1 MMNCILT
8 YLKRITFWVT
18 VGLIPFLSIINL
30 SAAATDCGANCGV
43 EWQKCPEGTR
53 TDISAECLKQLNSS
67 YNNCINTMPVAGN
80 VDRVPEDL
88 CLRNRSNPRHN
99 GMDYAANG
107 GTNVTAAADG
117 RGIETNNCSKGYGR
131 KIVIEHERKDGKGSS
146 YVSLYAHLSKIL
158 VSQGQTVKKGDVI
171 GQVGGTSCSGN
182 KGDTPWKEYGN
193 HLHFELRTSN
203 GGTVINPMCDEIQ
216 SLCGKCYTEFNPNQ
230 CRIECKVNP
239 EDPMCK
245 SSGKSDFSF
254 DWSTYNAPQFVP
266 ANDFSSQN
274 AVVGSSAYTS
284 YGDSKNDA
292 ECNIDSYR
300 NSFNSCIF
308 CDLFRVLFNTASSIA
323 KASYTS
329 LAGAMVT
336 LVIIGMALWLAM
348 TILKFISAFDV
359 KEPRILVKTIFNQA
373 FVVFVVVVIL
383 RSDIQEFID
392 LIVTP
397 VFNTGMALAQL
408 VTSGQTGQTCTG
420 FTQVMEDGGIPSSI
434 GNNILCTIQSI
445 QGKILDIMTLGST
458 SLCVAFFK
466 ESYWK
471 LCFLPHVGYLLVGVI
486 LWLSAFLL
494 MVIYPWLLIDSILQL
509 SVASALIP
517 VAIAAYAFPITRKK
531 YVTKVWETFMT
542 AMFTFL
548 FLSIVIFIITTGIE
562 QIMNEVMTPAL
573 KHAGTS
579 GKGFDIIIDAVN
591 GLAWWTVKFL
601 ELVFWMLLGW
611 AVLDQAKEF
620 AKSFS
625 KGGFS
630 IKPIGSPFGGMVN
643 NVATQAA
650 LGTGKKVW
658 GGTKWAGKQM
668 GQGLHDM
675 AHSAKVNRMANR
687 AMNSDDAKTN
697 EDGSVTATVRNWY
710 GRKTTRTVSRDA
722 SGNLAVTNQRS
733 RIKMLG
739 RLSHDRTTTTDKYMT
754 VKNKYGKDGKL
765 LQQTIKIDSA
775 ACRNMTNRDGSLNMV
790 AVNTLQQNSTLGQ
803 DMVNTAILQQ
813 ALKERMPNSE
823 LADMDT
829 SFAAREIVRG
839 DDGSFTIKQTNAD
852 GTTTNFSMNIS
863 NGRIMTSVER
873 ISKSGS
879 AVKYSSDG
887 IINKRSTYT
896 YTDGKIDTATV
907 KNKYAFADYYTKYDS
922 KPMDS
927 NGRLSASIP
936 QDKIMFGQD
945 DLDLMAEQIAVY
957 GQPNSMKEFSK

>member
-8 YLKRITFWVT
+8 YLKRITFWAT

-99 GMDYAANG
+99 GMDYAAVR

-117 RGIETNNCSKGYGR
+117 KVIEANDCSSGYGMR
-131 KIVIEHERKDGKGSS
+131 IIIEHERKDGNGSKYTS
-146 YVSLYAHLSKIL
+146 VYAHLSKML
-158 VSQGQTVKKGDVI
+158 VNHGQFVKKGDVI
-171 GQVGGTSCSGN
+171 GQVGGTSC
-182 KGDTPWKEYGN
+182 KEGRLIPQAYGN
-193 HLHFELRTSN
+193 HLHFELRNAN
-203 GGTVINPMCDEIQ
+203 GSVINPMCDEIQ

-408 VTSGQTGQTCTG
+408 VTSGQTGQTCSG

-471 LCFLPHVGYLLVGVI
+471 LWFLPHVGYLLVGVI

-509 SVASALIP
+509 SVASA
-517 VAIAAYAFPITRKK
+517 ITRKK

-562 QIMNEVMTPAL
+562 QIMNEFMTPAL

-839 DDGSFTIKQTNAD
+839 DDGSFTIRQTNAD

>member
-1 MMNCILT
+1 MVISLLSFLTVVNTVTAADKVCTVPSNGRTNSNTQNNYMSASCLKDVANGCINIMPLDPSGNP
-8 YLKRITFWVT
+8 YVSST
-18 VGLIPFLSIINL
+18 VRFRNGKNHK
-30 SAAATDCGANCGV
+30 GV
-43 EWQKCPEGTR
+43 DYAVPEGT
-53 TDISAECLKQLNSS
+53 
-67 YNNCINTMPVAGN
+67 PV
-80 VDRVPEDL
+80 
-88 CLRNRSNPRHN
+88 
-99 GMDYAANG
+99 YAAAAGKVRRAGPQNRNNLGQG
-107 GTNVTAAADG
+107 G
-117 RGIETNNCSKGYGR
+117 GYGIYVAIIHD
-131 KIVIEHERKDGKGSS
+131 KPDGGN
-146 YVSLYAHLSKIL
+146 YTTVYAHLSRAVASEGTY
-158 VSQGQTVKKGDVI
+158 VSKGDLI
-171 GQVGGTSCSGN
+171 GYSGHT
-182 KGDTPWKEYGN
+182 GDGQAN
-193 HLHFELRTSN
+193 HLHFEMN
-203 GGTVINPMCDEIQ
+203 HGTTWGVNASIQ
-216 SLCGKCYTEFNPNQ
+216 QNIDPFCPDIQELCG
-230 CRIECKVNP
+230 
-239 EDPMCK
+239 
-245 SSGKSDFSF
+245 GKSIDINKCSCKNMSPKSCDCHPTNSKGCQNFNSSF
-254 DWSTYNAPQFVP
+254 NLTYNWAEEMEKNTWEPVSLAPTPVVE
-266 ANDFSSQN
+266 SN
-274 AVVGSSAYTS
+274 AYNLGQST
-284 YGDSKNDA
+284 GK
-292 ECNIDSYR
+292 CNIDSYR
-300 NSFNSCIF
+300 NSFSSCIF
-308 CDLFRVLFNTASSIA
+308 CDLFRVLFDTASNLA
-323 KASYTS
+323 KKAYLS
-329 LAGAMVT
+329 LSDAMIN
-336 LVIIGMALWLAM
+336 LVVIGMALWLAM
-348 TILKFISAFDV
+348 TILKFVSAFDV
-359 KEPRILVKTIFNQA
+359 KEPRILIKTIFNQA

-383 RSDIQEFID
+383 RSDIQEFIN

-397 VFNTGMALAQL
+397 VFNTGMTLAQL
-408 VTSGQTGQTCTG
+408 VTSGQDGQTCTG
-420 FTQVMEDGGIPSSI
+420 FTQVTEDGGIPSSM

-445 QGKILDIMTLGST
+445 QGKLLDIMTLGST
-458 SLCVAFFK
+458 SFCIAIF
-466 ESYWK
+466 EQSYTIGGIHIWI
-471 LCFLPHVGYLLVGVI
+471 LPHVGYLLVGII
-486 LWLSAFLL
+486 LWLSAFML

-548 FLSIVIFIITTGIE
+548 FLSIVIFIITTGME
-562 QIMNEVMTPAL
+562 QTINKIMTPEL
-573 KHAGTS
+573 KHAGTQGS
-579 GKGFDIIIDAVN
+579 SWNIILDPLKGV
-591 GLAWWTVKFL
+591 AWWSVTTL
-601 ELVFWMLLGW
+601 EMVFWMLLGW

-687 AMNSDDAKTN
+687 AMKSDDAKTN

-739 RLSHDRTTTTDKYMT
+739 RFSHDRTTTTDKYMT

>member
-1 MMNCILT
+1 
-8 YLKRITFWVT
+8 
-18 VGLIPFLSIINL
+18 
-30 SAAATDCGANCGV
+30 
-43 EWQKCPEGTR
+43 
-53 TDISAECLKQLNSS
+53 
-67 YNNCINTMPVAGN
+67 MPVAGN

-99 GMDYAANG
+99 GMDYAAVR

-117 RGIETNNCSKGYGR
+117 KVIEANDCSSGYGMR
-131 KIVIEHERKDGKGSS
+131 IIIEHERKDGNGSKYTS
-146 YVSLYAHLSKIL
+146 VYAHLSKML
-158 VSQGQTVKKGDVI
+158 VNHGQFVKKGDVI
-171 GQVGGTSCSGN
+171 GQVGGTSC
-182 KGDTPWKEYGN
+182 KEGRLIPQAYGN
-193 HLHFELRTSN
+193 HLHFELRNAN
-203 GGTVINPMCDEIQ
+203 GSVINPMCDEIQ

-408 VTSGQTGQTCTG
+408 VTSGQTGQTCSG

-471 LCFLPHVGYLLVGVI
+471 LWFLPHVGYLLVGVI

-562 QIMNEVMTPAL
+562 QIMNEFMTPAL

-601 ELVFWMLLGW
+601 KLVFWMLLGW

-839 DDGSFTIKQTNAD
+839 DDGSFTIRQTNAD

>member
-8 YLKRITFWVT
+8 YLKRITFWAT
-18 VGLIPFLSIINL
+18 VGLIPFFASIHIAVASDADVCRISRDSSGRNL
-30 SAAATDCGANCGV
+30 KKAQSVSAQCLKNQAAAGGCINVVPTDGANRVSDDIHYRGV
-43 EWQKCPEGTR
+43 HPVKGTP
-53 TDISAECLKQLNSS
+53 QN
-67 YNNCINTMPVAGN
+67 
-80 VDRVPEDL
+80 
-88 CLRNRSNPRHN
+88 HN
-99 GMDYAANG
+99 GIDYAADMG
-107 GTNVTAAADG
+107 ATVRAAADG
-117 RGIETNNCSKGYGR
+117 TIAHVGVNPGGYGNY
-131 KIVIEHERKDGKGSS
+131 IVIKHERKDKPGQ
-146 YVSLYAHLSKIL
+146 YYTTLYAHLSKMYF
-158 VSQGQTVKKGDVI
+158 SSGS
-171 GQVGGTSCSGN
+171 VGSKVT
-182 KGDTPWKEYGN
+182 KDTPIGEVGN
-193 HLHFELRTSN
+193 TGASTGAHLHFEMREGTGWGVT
-203 GGTVINPMCDEIQ
+203 GGAVINPICSEIQ
-216 SLCGKCYTEFNPNQ
+216 ALCGDT
-230 CRIECKVNP
+230 KVNP
-239 EDPMCK
+239 MQCTLECQQNPNSEACK
-245 SSGKSDFSF
+245 TPFNLTFNWVQDMPKNTWEPVSLAPTPVVESNAYNLGQSTGK
-254 DWSTYNAPQFVP
+254 
-266 ANDFSSQN
+266 
-274 AVVGSSAYTS
+274 
-284 YGDSKNDA
+284 
-292 ECNIDSYR
+292 CNIDSYR
-300 NSFNSCIF
+300 NSFSSCIF
-308 CDLFRVLFNTASSIA
+308 CDLFRVLFDTASNLA
-323 KASYTS
+323 KKAYLS
-329 LAGAMVT
+329 LSDAMIN
-336 LVIIGMALWLAM
+336 LVVIGMALWLAM
-348 TILKFISAFDV
+348 TILKFVSAFDV
-359 KEPRILVKTIFNQA
+359 KEPRILIKTIFNQA

-383 RSDIQEFID
+383 RSDIQEFIN

-397 VFNTGMALAQL
+397 VFNTGMTLAQL
-408 VTSGQTGQTCTG
+408 VTSGQDGQTCTG
-420 FTQVMEDGGIPSSI
+420 FTQVTEDGGIPSSM

-445 QGKILDIMTLGST
+445 QGKLLDIMTLGST
-458 SLCVAFFK
+458 SFCIAIF
-466 ESYWK
+466 EQSYTIGGIHIWI
-471 LCFLPHVGYLLVGVI
+471 LPHVGYLLVGII
-486 LWLSAFLL
+486 LWLSAFML

-548 FLSIVIFIITTGIE
+548 FLSIVIFIITTGME
-562 QIMNEVMTPAL
+562 QTINKIMTPEL
-573 KHAGTS
+573 KHAGTQGS
-579 GKGFDIIIDAVN
+579 SWNIILDPLKGV
-591 GLAWWTVKFL
+591 AWWSVTTL
-601 ELVFWMLLGW
+601 EMVFWMLLGW

-650 LGTGKKVW
+650 LGAGKKVW

-754 VKNKYGKDGKL
+754 VKSKYGKDGKL

-927 NGRLSASIP
+927 NGHLSASIP
-936 QDKIMFGQD
+936 QDKIMFEQD

>member
-1 MMNCILT
+1 
-8 YLKRITFWVT
+8 
-18 VGLIPFLSIINL
+18 
-30 SAAATDCGANCGV
+30 
-43 EWQKCPEGTR
+43 
-53 TDISAECLKQLNSS
+53 
-67 YNNCINTMPVAGN
+67 
-80 VDRVPEDL
+80 
-88 CLRNRSNPRHN
+88 
-99 GMDYAANG
+99 
-107 GTNVTAAADG
+107 
-117 RGIETNNCSKGYGR
+117 
-131 KIVIEHERKDGKGSS
+131 
-146 YVSLYAHLSKIL
+146 
-158 VSQGQTVKKGDVI
+158 
-171 GQVGGTSCSGN
+171 
-182 KGDTPWKEYGN
+182 
-193 HLHFELRTSN
+193 
-203 GGTVINPMCDEIQ
+203 
-216 SLCGKCYTEFNPNQ
+216 
-230 CRIECKVNP
+230 
-239 EDPMCK
+239 
-245 SSGKSDFSF
+245 
-254 DWSTYNAPQFVP
+254 
-266 ANDFSSQN
+266 
-274 AVVGSSAYTS
+274 
-284 YGDSKNDA
+284 
-292 ECNIDSYR
+292 
-300 NSFNSCIF
+300 
-308 CDLFRVLFNTASSIA
+308 
-323 KASYTS
+323 
-329 LAGAMVT
+329 
-336 LVIIGMALWLAM
+336 
-348 TILKFISAFDV
+348 
-359 KEPRILVKTIFNQA
+359 
-373 FVVFVVVVIL
+373 
-383 RSDIQEFID
+383 
-392 LIVTP
+392 
-397 VFNTGMALAQL
+397 
-408 VTSGQTGQTCTG
+408 
-420 FTQVMEDGGIPSSI
+420 
-434 GNNILCTIQSI
+434 
-445 QGKILDIMTLGST
+445 
-458 SLCVAFFK
+458 
-466 ESYWK
+466 
-471 LCFLPHVGYLLVGVI
+471 
-486 LWLSAFLL
+486 
-494 MVIYPWLLIDSILQL
+494 
-509 SVASALIP
+509 
-517 VAIAAYAFPITRKK
+517 
-531 YVTKVWETFMT
+531 MT

-562 QIMNEVMTPAL
+562 QIMNEVMTPSL
-573 KHAGTS
+573 KHAGTQS
-579 GKGFDIIIDAVN
+579 GYEIILDTVN

-687 AMNSDDAKTN
+687 AMKSDDAKTN

-739 RLSHDRTTTTDKYMT
+739 RFSHDRTTTTDKYMT
-754 VKNKYGKDGKL
+754 VENKYGKDGKL

>member
-1 MMNCILT
+1 MAA
-8 YLKRITFWVT
+8 
-18 VGLIPFLSIINL
+18 VGLIPFFATIHIAVASDADTCKISRDSRGRNL
-30 SAAATDCGANCGV
+30 KKEQSVSAQCLKKQAAAGGCINVVPTDGANRVSDDIHYRGV
-43 EWQKCPEGTR
+43 HPVKGTP
-53 TDISAECLKQLNSS
+53 QN
-67 YNNCINTMPVAGN
+67 
-80 VDRVPEDL
+80 
-88 CLRNRSNPRHN
+88 HN
-99 GMDYAANG
+99 GIDYAADAG
-107 GTNVTAAADG
+107 ATVRAAADG
-117 RGIETNNCSKGYGR
+117 TIAYSGNDPKGYGLY
-131 KIVIEHERKDGKGSS
+131 IVIRHERKDKPGQ
-146 YVSLYAHLSKIL
+146 YYTTLYAHLSKKYFSSGSI
-158 VSQGQTVKKGDVI
+158 GKKV
-171 GQVGGTSCSGN
+171 T
-182 KGDTPWKEYGN
+182 KDTPIGEVGSTGGSSGN
-193 HLHFELRTSN
+193 HLHFEMREGKLWGKS
-203 GGTVINPMCDEIQ
+203 GGAVINPICSEIQ
-216 SLCGKCYTEFNPNQ
+216 ALCGDKKINPMQCTKDCQQNPNS
-230 CRIECKVNP
+230 
-239 EDPMCK
+239 K
-245 SSGKSDFSF
+245 SCTTSSNLNFNYVQDKTQKTSQQS
-254 DWSTYNAPQFVP
+254 SSNTKTPVVTSNAYNLGT
-266 ANDFSSQN
+266 ND
-274 AVVGSSAYTS
+274 
-284 YGDSKNDA
+284 K

-308 CDLFRVLFNTASSIA
+308 CDLFRVLFDTASNLA
-323 KASYTS
+323 KKSYLS
-329 LAGAMVT
+329 LSGPMIN
-336 LVIIGMALWLAM
+336 LVVIGMALWLAM

-373 FVVFVVVVIL
+373 FVVLVVVVIL
-383 RSDIQEFID
+383 RSDIQE
-392 LIVTP
+392 LINLILTP
-397 VFNTGMALAQL
+397 IFNTGMTLAQIA
-408 VTSGQTGQTCTG
+408 TSGQSGQTCTS
-420 FTQVMEDGGIPSSI
+420 FTQVTEDGGIPSSM

-445 QGKILDIMTLGST
+445 QGKLLDIMTLGST

-471 LCFLPHVGYLLVGVI
+471 LWFLPHIGYLLVGII
-486 LWLSAFLL
+486 LWLSAVL
-494 MVIYPWLLIDSILQL
+494 MMFIYPWLLIDSILQL
-509 SVASALIP
+509 SIASALIP

-531 YVTKVWETFMT
+531 YVTKIWETFMT

-548 FLSIVIFIITTGIE
+548 FLSIVIFIITTGME
-562 QIMNEVMTPAL
+562 QTIGRIMTPEL
-573 KHAGTS
+573 KHAGTQS
-579 GKGFDIIIDAVN
+579 GYEIIIDVAKGV
-591 GLAWWTVKFL
+591 AWWSVTTL

-611 AVLDQAKEF
+611 AVLNQAQEF

-630 IKPIGSPFGGMVN
+630 IQPIGSPFGGMVN

-650 LGTGKKVW
+650 LGTGEKVW

-687 AMNSDDAKTN
+687 AMNSDEAKTN

-722 SGNLAVTNQRS
+722 SGNLAVTNQS
-733 RIKMLG
+733 SAIKMLG
-739 RLSHDRTTTTDKYMT
+739 RFSHDRTTISDNYMT

-765 LQQTIKIDSA
+765 LKQTIKIDSA

-790 AVNTLQQNSTLGQ
+790 AVNTLQQNSTVGQ
-803 DMVNTAILQQ
+803 DTVNTAILQQ
-813 ALKERMPNSE
+813 ALKERMPNSK

-829 SFAAREIVRG
+829 SFAVREIVNG
-839 DDGSFTIKQTNAD
+839 DDGSFTIKQTNVD

-863 NGRIMTSVER
+863 NGRIMTSVEK
-873 ISKSGS
+873 ISKSGF

-887 IINKRSTYT
+887 IINKRSTYA